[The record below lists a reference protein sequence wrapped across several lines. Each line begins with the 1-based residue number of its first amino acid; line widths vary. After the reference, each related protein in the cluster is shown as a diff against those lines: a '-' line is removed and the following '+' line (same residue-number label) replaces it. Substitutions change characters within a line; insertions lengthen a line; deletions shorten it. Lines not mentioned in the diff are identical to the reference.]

1 MTIFG
6 KKLREVREAAQR
18 TMKDVAA
25 HMGWSVVYMSDIE
38 RGRRNP
44 PKTREIEKISDFIGI
59 NSLELLDLAR
69 RERGKIELDLNG
81 SRPEIE
87 TAGLV
92 FARSWTDMSE
102 EQARQIIKILE
113 KED

>member
-6 KKLREVREAAQR
+6 KKLREVREAARR
-18 TMKDVAA
+18 TMKNVAE
-25 HMGWSVVYMSDIE
+25 HMQWSVVYVSDIE

-44 PKTREIEKISDFIGI
+44 PKAEEIKRIAAFIGTDA
-59 NSLELLDLAR
+59 LELLDLAR

-102 EQARQIIKILE
+102 EQARQIIKILG
-113 KED
+113 KEG